1 MKKLFVILAMVAA
14 LAFAPVAMAKNGGD
28 GGNGG
33 NQNRCHNIA
42 GLVIDCSET
51 TNVDN
56 SISNRAVSN
65 SNSSATAGAI
75 GINIID
81 VDNEIDQDQK
91 QAQKQEMGQ
100 KQKMGQE
107 QSANNEGVTQDTKVV
122 IEGDKYEAAYQHIQ
136 GPALVQSDAK
146 FAKGKT
152 FKFRTLGS
160 FWVQGMGLSGPA
172 AYNLGVD
179 ADDAKIDRGIAY
191 KYPATKY
198 LVKGIPSEGVY
209 MGNLYVYPDG
219 SKASVAGM
227 EGKGAAM
234 AMKYGATHAVII
246 YDSGDAADGSA
257 WNIGFG
263 GGASIVADSAGK
275 VLAAPNGGMGFGK
288 AHAINSELP
297 ALVIKCYRHAETGE
311 INKK

>member
-1 MKKLFVILAMVAA
+1 MRKLFVILTMVAA
-14 LAFAPVAMAKNGGD
+14 LAFAPVAMAKKSGD
-28 GGNGG
+28 GPGG
-33 NQNRCHNIA
+33 NQNRCHNLA

-56 SISNRAVSN
+56 SITNTSR
-65 SNSSATAGAI
+65 SNSSATAGAAAI
-75 GINIID
+75 VD
-81 VDNEIDQDQK
+81 VDLKNKQSQDQLQRQK
-91 QAQKQEMGQ
+91 MAQK
-100 KQKMGQE
+100 

-122 IEGDKYEAAYQHIQ
+122 IEGDTYEAAYQHIS

-172 AYNLGVD
+172 AYNLGID
-179 ADDAKIDRGIAY
+179 ADDAKIDRALAY

-198 LVKGIPSEGVY
+198 LIKGIPSDGVY
-209 MGNLYVYPDG
+209 MGNLYVYSDG
-219 SKASVAGM
+219 SKISVSGL

-275 VLAAPNGGMGFGK
+275 IMAAPNGGMGIGA

-297 ALVIKCYRHAETGE
+297 ALVVKCYRHEGTGE